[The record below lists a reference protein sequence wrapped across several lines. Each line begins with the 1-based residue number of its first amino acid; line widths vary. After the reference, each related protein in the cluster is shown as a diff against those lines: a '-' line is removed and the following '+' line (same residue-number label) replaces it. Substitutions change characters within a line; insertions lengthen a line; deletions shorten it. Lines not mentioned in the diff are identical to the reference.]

1 MTICPSHNR
10 HSFVR
15 SLHHLLSRLL
25 WARPGAEPWANAAL
39 RPPRVRTA
47 SAGDD
52 PEGCEWGAGF
62 LHQTPAGRPRTAAG
76 GAAPFSS
83 LAPRPLTVR
92 PGDSPQGGDRG
103 RRRVRKPC
111 TQGSPPRP
119 EEQRRG
125 RHCVTRGPA
134 PAPPRPA
141 PPSAASLGSRRAS
154 RWVPSTLG
162 LGWAWFHCKTLPCL

>member
-134 PAPPRPA
+134 PCPA